1 MNSSNATIWT
11 PIMKFFEI
19 SILIYITNYIEREC
33 KLHKGNNE
41 SMKRIIY
48 YIKINEIKL
57 IKQKHIWYCSVF
69 IGSYVAE
76 VNQTAKSREKKNNKL
91 FVQRETHKESSFF
104 HIAEVCHKM
113 QRALIIRKYPFRCQ
127 QTSDV
132 IMKSFVVI
140 FISIIT
146 ISRTRIDSLSP

>member
-48 YIKINEIKL
+48 YIKINELKL

-76 VNQTAKSREKKNNKL
+76 VNQTAKSREK
-91 FVQRETHKESSFF
+91 
-104 HIAEVCHKM
+104 
-113 QRALIIRKYPFRCQ
+113 
-127 QTSDV
+127 
-132 IMKSFVVI
+132 
-140 FISIIT
+140 
-146 ISRTRIDSLSP
+146 